1 MFEVQK
7 LHESNVLEKY
17 FTQNIS
23 IFDHTKSQLAF
34 TIALLQMSKTISL
47 IHEFL
52 NKIAFN

>member
-7 LHESNVLEKY
+7 LYDSNVLEKD
-17 FTQNIS
+17 FTQNIL

-34 TIALLQMSKTISL
+34 TIFLLHMSKTISL
-47 IHEFL
+47 IQEFL

>member
-7 LHESNVLEKY
+7 LYESNVLEKY

-34 TIALLQMSKTISL
+34 TIVLLQMSKTISL

-52 NKIAFN
+52 NKITFN